1 MNNLLKIPLLRL
13 SGQDVWTIGDSF
25 EGTQVFG
32 ATGSGKTS
40 GSGHAI
46 AKAMLRAGFGGLV
59 LTAKD
64 DVDLWKS
71 YCQEAGRGEHL
82 IVVDETAFW
91 RFNFLDYELN
101 RAGRGGGFTANVVEL
116 FTTAAEVTGG
126 QNRQG
131 SNDPYWQN
139 SLRQLLTNAVELV
152 AAATGKVSLQD
163 IYAVIAEAPQSHEA
177 VHDESWQANSRCW
190 ALLSAA
196 NEKAEAGGFSDA
208 RRQDFELT
216 ARYWLAEHPALAD
229 KTRSIIVSLFTS
241 MADGIL
247 RRPFR
252 SLFCSDTSFVPEMAF
267 SGAII
272 LLALPTLSFGT
283 VGRTAQVL
291 MKRVFQDAV
300 QRRDISKHLRPVFL
314 WADEAQLFITANDQ
328 TFQTTARSSR
338 CASVYLTQNL
348 PNYVAALGGDRMR
361 VESLLGNLQTK
372 IFHANSD
379 SITNQWASELISR
392 EEVLKT
398 TLSKNDPRGVEQPHS
413 SGGVSLSKSWEP
425 IVPAVAFTRL
435 AKGGAASGSIVE
447 GVCFQSGRRWA
458 ATGST
463 HINVRF
469 RQ

>member
-229 KTRSIIVSLFTS
+229 KTPVV
-241 MADGIL
+241 IL
-247 RRPFR
+247 YH
-252 SLFCSDTSFVPEMAF
+252 M
-267 SGAII
+267 
-272 LLALPTLSFGT
+272 
-283 VGRTAQVL
+283 
-291 MKRVFQDAV
+291 
-300 QRRDISKHLRPVFL
+300 
-314 WADEAQLFITANDQ
+314 
-328 TFQTTARSSR
+328 
-338 CASVYLTQNL
+338 
-348 PNYVAALGGDRMR
+348 
-361 VESLLGNLQTK
+361 
-372 IFHANSD
+372 
-379 SITNQWASELISR
+379 
-392 EEVLKT
+392 
-398 TLSKNDPRGVEQPHS
+398 
-413 SGGVSLSKSWEP
+413 
-425 IVPAVAFTRL
+425 
-435 AKGGAASGSIVE
+435 
-447 GVCFQSGRRWA
+447 
-458 ATGST
+458 
-463 HINVRF
+463 
-469 RQ
+469 